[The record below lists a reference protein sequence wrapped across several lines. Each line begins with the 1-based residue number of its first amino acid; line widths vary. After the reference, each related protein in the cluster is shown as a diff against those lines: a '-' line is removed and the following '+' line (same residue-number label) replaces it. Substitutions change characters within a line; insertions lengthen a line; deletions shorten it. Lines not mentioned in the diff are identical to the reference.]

1 VGSPWC
7 SDRVGTREGTHRR
20 PAATAHAV
28 RTAFVPESQAACR
41 CTDRQGLHADKRSQN
56 AVHCCLW
63 RWRSEREMGAC
74 SLRLNRLARIFGKFL
89 ASGFFDE
96 GTASEKSENR
106 RINTGDLWWAW
117 VDLNHRP
124 RPYQGNAVRFYN
136 NIQDRRDCQTPR
148 KSYTT
153 SHFVGWI
160 VGWKF
165 ARSSEQVA
173 SANATRGQAFSRWPI
188 AGQCGR
194 AFGPPR
200 VERRELAG
208 SPQRTK
214 DEGMALL
221 V

>member
-1 VGSPWC
+1 MGSPRC
-7 SDRVGTREGTHRR
+7 SDRVRTREGAHRG

-28 RTAFVPESQAACR
+28 RTPFVPESQAACR

-124 RPYQGNAVRFYN
+124 RPYHGSVVRFYKN
-136 NIQDRRDCQTPR
+136 LQVPRGLPNTAQVIQGHSNCGF
-148 KSYTT
+148 KCGLKT
-153 SHFVGWI
+153 S
-160 VGWKF
+160 
-165 ARSSEQVA
+165 A
-173 SANATRGQAFSRWPI
+173 
-188 AGQCGR
+188 
-194 AFGPPR
+194 
-200 VERRELAG
+200 LAG
-208 SPQRTK
+208 HSTAAGPWQSPPHRPRI
-214 DEGMALL
+214 DPYL
-221 V
+221 VTDSRGD

>member
-28 RTAFVPESQAACR
+28 RTPFVPESQAACR
-41 CTDRQGLHADKRSQN
+41 CTDRQGLHADKRSQK

-63 RWRSEREMGAC
+63 RWRSERELGAC

-124 RPYQGNAVRFYN
+124 RPYQY
-136 NIQDRRDCQTPR
+136 
-148 KSYTT
+148 
-153 SHFVGWI
+153 
-160 VGWKF
+160 
-165 ARSSEQVA
+165 
-173 SANATRGQAFSRWPI
+173 
-188 AGQCGR
+188 CGR
-194 AFGPPR
+194 GAANFSAYILR
-200 VERRELAG
+200 VKVLQPLRNRRTIVIDMRDSRAILCENAPFAIEAG
-208 SPQRTK
+208 
-214 DEGMALL
+214 
-221 V
+221 